1 VAELFEKIEIN
12 QEPRWPVL
20 SKLVAGSLVLHILF
34 VITIL
39 YVPSVRDAFVM
50 AASFSNAG
58 YVDREYQKTKIGDR
72 AIMLALKDG
81 KFTYP
86 PGYFEVLPSPA
97 SEVAPEL
104 PKPPEAKII
113 SEYKEEKPKPTPKP
127 KVSPSPHPAAS
138 PVASPVPSPELTAQ
152 AKAAELLAKAKDKE
166 SANQALNEIAN
177 SGNVERPE
185 EGKINKKPL
194 KDWVK
199 KADKLRLDGKLDL
212 TKTVELI
219 IVADRDVDGGLRN
232 VEVVQ
237 KDGDPQL
244 IEVAKDLAA
253 AISDSKVLYFLQDAK
268 HLRMTMR
275 LDSLNV
281 MAKVETDVGSEE
293 RAGSL
298 AKTYAALLY
307 GGQLLKKG
315 QDEES
320 LYKAARVKADGK
332 QVVVNFSMPRETA
345 TGILKKYAPEPA
357 PPAG

>member
-1 VAELFEKIEIN
+1 VAELFEKIEVN
-12 QEPRWPVL
+12 REPRWPVL
-20 SKLVAGSLVLHILF
+20 SKLVAGSLVVHILF
-34 VITIL
+34 VIGIL
-39 YVPSVRDAFVM
+39 YVPSVRDAFSMV
-50 AASFSNAG
+50 AAFSDVG

-86 PGYFEVLPSPA
+86 PGYFAVPVSPA
-97 SEVAPEL
+97 GEMADV

-127 KVSPSPHPAAS
+127 KVSPQ
-138 PVASPVPSPELTAQ
+138 PVATPVPSPELTAQ
-152 AKAAELLAKAKDKE
+152 EKAAELLAKAKDKE
-166 SANQALNEIAN
+166 SANQALDQVAN

-185 EGKINKKPL
+185 ESKINKKPL
-194 KDWVK
+194 KDWVAN
-199 KADKLRLDGKLDL
+199 ADKLRLAGKLDL
-212 TKTVELI
+212 TKTVELEI
-219 IVADRDVDGGLRN
+219 TADREPDGTLTN
-232 VEVVQ
+232 VFVVR

-253 AISDSKVLYFLQDAK
+253 AISDSKVLYFLQDTK

-275 LDSLNV
+275 LDTLNV
-281 MAKVETDVGSEE
+281 MARVETDVGSEE

-307 GGQLLKKG
+307 GGQLIKKG
-315 QDEES
+315 QDEEA

-332 QVVVNFSMPRETA
+332 QVIVNFSMPRETA
-345 TGILKKYAPEPA
+345 TGILKKYAPEPT
-357 PPAG
+357 PPAD

>member
-1 VAELFEKIEIN
+1 MNTVAELFEKIEIN
-12 QEPRWPVL
+12 REPRWPVL
-20 SKLVAGSLVLHILF
+20 SKLLAGSLVVHSLL
-34 VITIL
+34 VIAIL

-86 PGYFEVLPSPA
+86 PGYFEVPVNPGG
-97 SEVAPEL
+97 EMAPGVQ
-104 PKPPEAKII
+104 KPPEAKII

-127 KVSPSPHPAAS
+127 KVSPSPL
-138 PVASPVPSPELTAQ
+138 PVASPAPSPDLTTQ
-152 AKAAELLAKAKDKE
+152 EKVAELLAKAKDKE
-166 SANQALNEIAN
+166 SANQALDQVAN

-185 EGKINKKPL
+185 ESKINKKPL
-194 KDWVK
+194 KDWVAN
-199 KADKLRLDGKLDL
+199 ADKLRLAGKLDL
-212 TKTVELI
+212 TKTVELV
-219 IVADRDVDGGLRN
+219 IVADRDADGRLSN

-253 AISDSKVLYFLQDAK
+253 AISDSKVLYFLQDSK

-275 LDSLNV
+275 LDNLNV

-315 QDEES
+315 QDEET
-320 LYKAARVKADGK
+320 LYKAARVKAAGK

-345 TGILKKYAPEPA
+345 TGILKKYAPEPT

>member
-1 VAELFEKIEIN
+1 MNTVAELFEKIEVN
-12 QEPRWPVL
+12 REPRWPVL
-20 SKLVAGSLVLHILF
+20 SKLVAGSLVVHTLF
-34 VITIL
+34 VIGVIYIPT
-39 YVPSVRDAFVM
+39 VRDAFSMV
-50 AASFSNAG
+50 AAFSDVG

-86 PGYFEVLPSPA
+86 PGYFEVPA
-97 SEVAPEL
+97 GPAGEAADA

-127 KVSPSPHPAAS
+127 KVSPSPQ
-138 PVASPVPSPELTAQ
+138 PVASPAPSPELTAQ
-152 AKAAELLAKAKDKE
+152 EKAAELLAKAKDKE
-166 SANQALNEIAN
+166 SANQALDQVAN

-185 EGKINKKPL
+185 ESKINKKPL

-212 TKTVELI
+212 TKTVELV
-219 IVADRDVDGGLRN
+219 IVADRDVDGGLLN

-275 LDSLNV
+275 LDNLNV

-315 QDEES
+315 QDEET

-345 TGILKKYAPEPA
+345 TGILKKYAPEPT